1 MNSKPLKLVLRNLQV
16 VSASRNYWK
25 QNFKGIAYNRYCD
38 SLEYD
43 PLIERRITN
52 VVMGFEAL
60 FSVTSNLELKFP
72 INLRIAKLLSKLGFV
87 AVEVKGKLDDAY
99 DIRSKFAHGGILSI
113 REKSKFQ
120 IKYGSIEVLLR
131 DILEYLR
138 ICLLI
143 MVTKSQKKDI
153 IQLIDRSFLDNEAN
167 KMLGKVLSSVKI

>member
-1 MNSKPLKLVLRNLQV
+1 M
-16 VSASRNYWK
+16 
-25 QNFKGIAYNRYCD
+25 
-38 SLEYD
+38 
-43 PLIERRITN
+43 
-52 VVMGFEAL
+52 VMGFEAL

-143 MVTKSQKKDI
+143 MVTITSQKKDM
-153 IQLIDRSFLDNEAN
+153 IQLIDTSFLDNEAN